1 MKNKILVTPR
11 SLTKTG
17 HPALDLLEKS
27 GYQVMF
33 CAPGEMPDEND
44 LIKLLPDCVGY
55 LAGVEPIS
63 EKALIAGKALK
74 AISRNGT
81 GIDNIDLKAAKQLN
95 ITILRAEGANARGVA
110 ELTISLL
117 LSAFRHINFS
127 DATIKSGKWERK
139 RGLEVYHRTLGL
151 IGFGKVGQL
160 VARLA
165 IALGMKVVAYDPFV
179 TDFTEF
185 SSDDF
190 KLVSLEMLFE
200 VSEVISLH
208 CPPTENKQ
216 PIISEASIKKMKKG
230 VVIINTARW
239 ELIDE
244 KAVLKALNAS
254 KIGGLAT
261 DVFPSEPPELSPLI
275 NHPNVINTPHIG
287 GFTEESV
294 SKAASIAVENLVNHL
309 SK

>member
-1 MKNKILVTPR
+1 MKQKILVTPR
-11 SLTKTG
+11 SLTKAG
-17 HPALDLLEKS
+17 HPALDLLTES
-27 GYQVMF
+27 GYQVAF
-33 CAPGEMPDEND
+33 CKPGEMPDENE
-44 LIKLLPDCVGY
+44 LIRLLPDCVGY

-63 EKALIAGKALK
+63 KSVLKAAKALK

-81 GIDNIDLKAAKQLN
+81 GIDNIDLKAAEQLN
-95 ITILRAEGANARGVA
+95 IEILRAEGANARGVA

-117 LSAFRHINFS
+117 LSAYRHINFS

-139 RGLEVYHRTLGL
+139 RGLEACHRTLGL

-160 VARLA
+160 VAKLA
-165 IALGMKVVAYDPFV
+165 IAIGMKVVAHDPFV
-179 TDFTEF
+179 TAFAEF
-185 SSDDF
+185 SADVF
-190 KLVSLEMLFE
+190 KLVSLEALYE
-200 VSEVISLH
+200 ASEVISLH
-208 CPPTENKQ
+208 CPPAVNKQ
-216 PIISEASIKKMKKG
+216 PLISEDSIQKMKNG
-230 VVIINTARW
+230 VLIINTARW
-239 ELIDE
+239 ELVDE
-244 KAVLKALNAS
+244 TAALTALNTG

-294 SKAASIAVENLVNHL
+294 SKAATIAVENLVNHL